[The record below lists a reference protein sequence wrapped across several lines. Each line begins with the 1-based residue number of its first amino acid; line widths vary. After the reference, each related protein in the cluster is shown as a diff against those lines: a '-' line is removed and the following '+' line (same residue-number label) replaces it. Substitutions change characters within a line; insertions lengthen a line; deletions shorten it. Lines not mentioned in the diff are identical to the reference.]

1 MGRARNP
8 KRDEA
13 MQMWLDSG
21 GTLSFKEL
29 AKELEIED
37 EARIRKW
44 KSLDKWNDKLQAEQ
58 KRKKRGGQPGN
69 KNAVGHGAPIGSKN
83 AETHGAYS
91 RVNFS
96 DLSEED
102 QEYLANLS
110 ANVEANL
117 LNEYRI
123 LMAKE
128 RDLSNRIAKYDWEN
142 DEKNFPERHEK
153 IFAIKHGKKVEVRRI
168 EFSESAFERSMKLVA
183 ERTKL
188 HGRILKALDMMR
200 AHGLDQERLALDK
213 RKHALNK
220 QKISGEFEINLETGE
235 IDDTV
240 DIDDDDAL

>member
-1 MGRARNP
+1 
-8 KRDEA
+8 
-13 MQMWLDSG
+13 MQMWIGSG

-29 AKELEIED
+29 AQELEIED

-69 KNAVGHGAPIGSKN
+69 KNAVGHGAPLGSKN

-91 RVNFS
+91 RVNLS

-102 QEYLANLS
+102 QEYIANLS
-110 ANVEANL
+110 ANIEENL

-128 RDLSNRIAKYDWEN
+128 RDLSNRIAKYDLEN
-142 DEKNFPERHEK
+142 DKKFFPERHEK
-153 IFAIKHGKKVEVRRI
+153 IFATKHGKKVEVRRI
-168 EFSESAFERSMKLVA
+168 EFSESSFERRMKLEA
-183 ERTKL
+183 EYIKL
-188 HGRILKALDMMR
+188 HGRILKLLDMMR
-200 AHGLDQERLALDK
+200 AHGVDRARLDLDERKHRLA
-213 RKHALNK
+213 K
-220 QKISGEFEINLETGE
+220 QKISGEFEIDIETGE

-240 DIDDDDAL
+240 DIDSVDVV